1 MGFGFGYYG
10 VEVLEHFGNAHGVEF
25 ASRVVALFDDLL
37 QISAGD
43 LNGQLIG
50 DDFAG
55 TFLLLDPGGAGHR
68 DPHRMVIEFEAH
80 IDCIGMAGGDGDDVR
95 LPPAIEVFA
104 GPSIFDVE
112 FFVHG
117 SRLSFR
123 QC

>member
-1 MGFGFGYYG
+1 M
-10 VEVLEHFGNAHGVEF
+10 
-25 ASRVVALFDDLL
+25 
-37 QISAGD
+37 
-43 LNGQLIG
+43 
-50 DDFAG
+50 
-55 TFLLLDPGGAGHR
+55 LDPGGAGES
-68 DPHRMVIEFEAH
+68 DPHGMVVHFEAYV
-80 IDCIGMAGGDGDDVR
+80 DRIGVASGDGDDVR